1 MFLKTGI
8 LLAVS
13 LATQLYA
20 QSTFSPARP
29 PAIPLAVRG
38 PYLSTWLE
46 VGSDG
51 GDGGYLAG
59 EWPTFWTGQ
68 VTAWTGI
75 IRVDGLN
82 YVFMGAPNVA
92 ASKVNQT
99 AFEYTST
106 RSTFTQNVNMQVG
119 IVVEFLSPV
128 LPNKEKRQ
136 SLPFSYMNVE
146 VFSMDGQT
154 HSVELYTDVSGEWLS
169 GTWFLSDAS
178 C

>member
-1 MFLKTGI
+1 MFLKTGL

-29 PAIPLAVRG
+29 PAIPLAVRS

-82 YVFMGAPNVA
+82 YVFMGAPNVN

-128 LPNKEKRQ
+128 LPNREKRQ

-169 GTWFLSDAS
+169 GT
-178 C
+178 

>member
-1 MFLKTGI
+1 M
-8 LLAVS
+8 
-13 LATQLYA
+13 
-20 QSTFSPARP
+20 
-29 PAIPLAVRG
+29 
-38 PYLSTWLE
+38 
-46 VGSDG
+46 
-51 GDGGYLAG
+51 
-59 EWPTFWTGQ
+59 
-68 VTAWTGI
+68 
-75 IRVDGLN
+75 DGLN

-169 GTWFLSDAS
+169 GT
-178 C
+178 